1 MWFKRFVLLRL
12 PISVLCLVGYATM
25 QRIQSDTVGIDCFS
39 AAINTGLFVFLA
51 VVSIK
56 LVRRRPGA
64 LRLAWLLLALE
75 LGGAVLLVVSVAY
88 LEGRRVDRVAAF
100 AAASVVLVVWTL
112 PNAFAFYKARS
123 LFTEPA
129 KEMPSL

>member
-1 MWFKRFVLLRL
+1 MWLKRFVLLRL
-12 PISVLCLVGYATM
+12 PISVLCLVGYAIM
-25 QRIQSDTVGIDCFS
+25 QRIQTDTVGIDCFS
-39 AAINTGLFVFLA
+39 AAINTAVFVFLA

-88 LEGRRVDRVAAF
+88 LEGYRVDRVAAF
-100 AAASVVLVVWTL
+100 AVACVVLVVWSL
-112 PNAFAFYKARS
+112 PNALLFYRARS
-123 LFTEPA
+123 LFVEDAGP
-129 KEMPSL
+129 KK